1 MNVSLRVYFRGSA
14 RGRLQS
20 QKEAAAT
27 ARGLDSL
34 RSLQCHSETLLFAFE
49 DCVVSKLESYCVLEH
64 LKFHATTNVCLL
76 EKLLCR
82 VRGLELV
89 PTDCMPF
96 ALQG

>member
-1 MNVSLRVYFRGSA
+1 MS
-14 RGRLQS
+14 
-20 QKEAAAT
+20 
-27 ARGLDSL
+27 D
-34 RSLQCHSETLLFAFE
+34 TLHIFCCIIFLINI
-49 DCVVSKLESYCVLEH
+49 
-64 LKFHATTNVCLL
+64 FHPTTNVCLL